1 MAIPFPEDFHAMAN
15 EPDRKPL
22 DAVAVTSGI
31 LLCVIWG
38 LQQTAIKAA
47 GDDISPMLQVA
58 IRSGV
63 SGLLILIAARWIL
76 KEKWNPEVKFTDGI
90 LFGLGFVAEFF
101 FVSEGLRFTSA
112 AHMSVLLYTAPL
124 FAAIGL
130 SIKFPEE
137 RLCPLQWIGVLIAFS
152 GVATAFILPALLAD
166 GGAVR
171 QMSWLGDLLGLC
183 SGISWGMTT
192 VFMRNSTINR
202 GASTQMLFWQLAAG
216 FIVLLPTAFLT
227 GQTHF
232 ESTVIG
238 WTSLFYQTVIVSFAS
253 YLGWFVLLRRYLIA
267 RLNILVFLTPIFG
280 VFFGIVLLNE
290 PAGWPFA
297 AGSLMVLA
305 GLILA
310 QRSPRR
316 R

>member
-1 MAIPFPEDFHAMAN
+1 MAN
-15 EPDRKPL
+15 DPVRRPL
-22 DAVAVTSGI
+22 DTTAVISG
-31 LLCVIWG
+31 LALCVIWG

-47 GDDISPMLQVA
+47 GGDISPMLQVA

-63 SGLLILIAARWIL
+63 SGLLILLAARWIL
-76 KEKWNPEVKFTDGI
+76 HERWNSEVKFLDGV

-124 FAAIGL
+124 FAAVGL

-137 RLCPLQWIGVLIAFS
+137 RLSAGQWLGVFIAFC
-152 GVATAFILPALLAD
+152 GVATAFLLPAILAGD
-166 GGAVR
+166 VAAGDDA
-171 QMSWLGDLLGLC
+171 WIGDLLGLC
-183 SGISWGMTT
+183 SGLSWGMTT
-192 VFMRNSTINR
+192 VFMRNSTINKA
-202 GASTQMLFWQLAAG
+202 ASTQMLFWQLAAG
-216 FIVLLPTAFLT
+216 FVVLLPTALLT

-232 ESTVIG
+232 ESTLIG
-238 WTSLFYQTVIVSFAS
+238 WTSLFYQTIIVSFAS
-253 YLGWFVLLRRYLIA
+253 YLGWFFLLRRYLIA
-267 RLNILVFLTPIFG
+267 RLNVLIFLTPIFG
-280 VFFGIVLLNE
+280 VLFGILLLGE
-290 PAGWPFA
+290 EAGWPFA

-305 GLILA
+305 GLVLA